1 MSTAIS
7 WTNET
12 WNPTTG
18 CSRASDGCRFCYAE
32 KISLKFKF
40 SELPWTAA
48 NAEKNLKVHPERLRK
63 PYSWKEPKRVF
74 VNSMSDLFHP
84 LIPDEFIAQVFK
96 VMVDL
101 PQHTFQVLTK
111 RPERAAEWQGPWA
124 ENIWMGTS
132 VEDSR
137 VLHRIDS
144 LRRCKAQTR
153 FISAEPLIGSIA
165 DADLTDIHWLI
176 VGGESGQHLAEAE
189 RARKVGTDPH
199 EINPRWMKQEWARE
213 ARDLCLQYGTAYFY
227 KQDSGIRTEL
237 RTNLVHEDGTLW
249 KWQQYP
255 NQLTPPEQVRIIDR
269 KR

>member
-7 WTNET
+7 WTDET

-32 KISLKFKF
+32 KISLKFGF
-40 SELPWTAA
+40 SKLPWTAA
-48 NAEKNLKVHPERLRK
+48 NAEQNLIEHDSRLQK
-63 PYSWKEPKRVF
+63 PYSWKKPSRVF

-84 LIPDEFIAQVFK
+84 LISDEFIAKVFA
-96 VMVDL
+96 VMNDL

-111 RPERAAEWQGPWA
+111 RPERAARWNGPWS

-132 VEDSR
+132 VEDAR
-137 VLHRIDS
+137 VAHRIDA
-144 LRRCKAQTR
+144 LRQCKAQTR
-153 FISAEPLIGSIA
+153 FISAEPLIGSLGA
-165 DADLTDIHWLI
+165 VDLTDIHWLI
-176 VGGESGQHLAEAE
+176 VGGESGQHLAAAE
-189 RARKVGTDPH
+189 KARRDGIDPH
-199 EINPRWMKQEWARE
+199 TVNPRWMRQEWARE
-213 ARDLCLQYGTAYFY
+213 ARDLCLQYGTAFFY

-249 KWQQYP
+249 KW
-255 NQLTPPEQVRIIDR
+255 NQWPRNLTRPEQVHIVDH